1 MSRFLEHDAHALE
14 VFASHSSLGRGSL
27 SNCRASI
34 CSEVHS
40 LTSLQK
46 GVNLSKPFQPATVC
60 LSKIHWNILKPPN
73 RRFFFLDQSFWL
85 LKFSNIDPLLHSHS
99 GQPTRCQNFI
109 SSRWSAKI
117 APPVASRKK
126 NTQLLHTGL
135 SQGTFS
141 SIQKTWLCFQNMIRR
156 SLRLSLWD
164 AGFGNRSLIHK
175 NHRVWFFLSW
185 SMSCQMSLYQTDNK
199 VMKDK
204 QIGHHQ
210 WFFGVAFWS
219 TDGKLMVWIGGWGF
233 NWGTLK

>member
-1 MSRFLEHDAHALE
+1 M
-14 VFASHSSLGRGSL
+14 FASHSSLGRGSL

-34 CSEVHS
+34 LCSEVHS

-73 RRFFFLDQSFWL
+73 RRFIFFGSKFLTSEIFEYRSSAPFPFRATHKVPKLHLFKMKRKNRPPQLQVGKKIPNCYIRAFYKEPFLPFKKHDFVFRTWFGEVFVWVFEMLGLEIDLLFIKIIEFDFSWVDQCHVKCLF
-85 LKFSNIDPLLHSHS
+85 
-99 GQPTRCQNFI
+99 
-109 SSRWSAKI
+109 
-117 APPVASRKK
+117 
-126 NTQLLHTGL
+126 
-135 SQGTFS
+135 
-141 SIQKTWLCFQNMIRR
+141 
-156 SLRLSLWD
+156 
-164 AGFGNRSLIHK
+164 
-175 NHRVWFFLSW
+175 
-185 SMSCQMSLYQTDNK
+185 QTDNK